1 MLIDWVNI
9 DAIFQFI
16 VAHKWWL
23 AALVPFMIAVAVLKA
38 RG

>member
-1 MLIDWVNI
+1 MLMDWVNI
-9 DAIFQFI
+9 DAVFQFI

-23 AALVPFMIAVAVLKA
+23 AALVPFMIAVVVLKA

>member
-1 MLIDWVNI
+1 MLMDWVNL

-23 AALVPFMIAVAVLKA
+23 AALIPFVIGVMVIKA